1 MNRRVSDEVPLSIF
15 APPGCWKKSRTHN
28 AKEMHV
34 ESCMAA
40 RRGSLSGD
48 VGDDVGGGCS
58 CGLQGAH
65 AVLCRFSAVVSWL
78 ELLIDFGSAII
89 FSRMCWKSP
98 IWGLSVFHIGALVT
112 SFFHGLLH

>member
-1 MNRRVSDEVPLSIF
+1 MSP
-15 APPGCWKKSRTHN
+15 THN

-40 RRGSLSGD
+40 RRGSSSGD

-65 AVLCRFSAVVSWL
+65 VVLCRFAAVVSWL
-78 ELLIDFGSAII
+78 EILIDFGSAII
-89 FSRMCWKSP
+89 SFQNMLEKSNM
-98 IWGLSVFHIGALVT
+98 GASVFHIQALVT
-112 SFFHGLLH
+112 SFFFGLLH